1 MIRKLIAGG
10 ALLLLSCC
18 QSVRVFAQAQM
29 PLQTNASANKTGA
42 HIVEHPRKC
51 GIDQLRKAMVARNP
65 EWAQKFKDQKA
76 SLQANADYYKQY
88 KAQVARGERKTNTI
102 SPIPIIFH
110 IIVDSAQFLN
120 LGGTQGIIQRCDSQ
134 IAVLNADYN
143 HQNAD
148 STMIPAAWADSM
160 YGNAGISFGLAL
172 VDPNGNC
179 TPGYEILIIP
189 GTSLT
194 DAGFSNVNY
203 AFPEAKTA
211 GTGLA
216 AWDVTKYYN
225 VWCINFTGAANSLL
239 GLTVPLSFTGGFGG
253 LPVDQEGV
261 CILYNTL
268 GSVGPT
274 NVPPPGTGSWYLNP
288 DNYAWGRTLSH
299 ETGHMFEIWHPWG
312 DDGPYGG
319 PPYSAGEGYCPWSGP
334 NACST
339 TDTAIGSD
347 DGLLDTPPESQAN
360 YGNPTYGVSVPGG
373 TITDCCKFWYAQD
386 TLNTQPIGI
395 ACISFMDYVDD
406 DAMHLL
412 TPDQAAAV
420 ASMVLVSTPGGTGAT
435 GSGTIGEN
443 YNLTQ
448 NPGLLTPPCTPTGIA
463 PSPTEINSS
472 LSIYPNPTTGE
483 VHISVNSAVE
493 TLNEIVVLNLL
504 GQQVMKVSGQGK
516 DYYTLD
522 LSGVSKGLYF
532 VQCNFAS
539 GSVTRKI
546 VLQ

>member
-1 MIRKLIAGG
+1 MTRFKNAV
-10 ALLLLSCC
+10 LLLLCL
-18 QSVRVFAQAQM
+18 VPAAGAFAQSQATT
-29 PLQTNASANKTGA
+29 QTTTAKTNNV
-42 HIVEHPRKC
+42 HIVQHPRQC
-51 GIDQLRKAMVARNP
+51 GIDRLRKAMIARNP
-65 EWAQKFKDQKA
+65 EWAQKFQAQKA

-88 KAQVARGERKTNTI
+88 KAQVARGERKTDAI

-110 IIVDSAQFLN
+110 IIVDSAQFKA

-148 STMIPAAWADSM
+148 STMIPSAWYDSL
-160 YGNAGISFGLAL
+160 YGNAGISFGLAH
-172 VDPNGNC
+172 VDPSGNC
-179 TPGYEILIIP
+179 SPGYEVLIIP
-189 GTSLT
+189 GTT
-194 DAGFSNVNY
+194 INDAGFSNVNY
-203 AFPEAKTA
+203 SFPEAKTA

-225 VWCINFTGAANSLL
+225 VWCINFTGDAAGLL

-261 CILYNTL
+261 CMLYNTL
-268 GSVGPT
+268 GSIGHS
-274 NVPPPGTGSWYLNP
+274 NVIPAGTGNWYVTP

-312 DDGPYGG
+312 DDGPYGSA
-319 PPYSAGEGYCPWSGP
+319 PYYSGEGYCPWAGVTP
-334 NACST
+334 CST
-339 TDTAIGSD
+339 TDTVIGSD
-347 DGLLDTPPESQAN
+347 DGLYDTPPESQAN

-373 TITDCCKFWYAQD
+373 TINDCCQYHD
-386 TLNTQPIGI
+386 TTNTQPIGI

-443 YNLTQ
+443 YSLTQ
-448 NPGLLTPPCTPTGIA
+448 NPNLLVPCTPTGVA

-472 LSIYPNPTTGE
+472 LSIYPNPTNGE
-483 VHISVNSAVE
+483 VHISVNSVAE
-493 TLNEIVVLNLL
+493 TLDNIVVLNLL
-504 GQQVMKVSGQGK
+504 GQEVMKVAGQGK

-532 VQCNFAS
+532 IQCNFAS
-539 GSVTRKI
+539 GTVTRKV